1 MARGPL
7 VRFVAPLAVAGVAL
21 GVLALVI
28 LAGGNDLPGAFGA
41 LWGGAFGTRYAI
53 FSATL
58 VRAIP
63 LIILGLSVALSFRA
77 GLLNIGADGQFL
89 AGASAA
95 TAVALFVPAWPAVI
109 VLPAVL
115 AGCVVGCTA
124 WAGIAAILPRRF
136 GVLEVISTLMLNFVA
151 LQGVSFLLRG
161 PLQEPTRVY
170 PQTVAIPGAAH
181 LGLLLEGQR
190 LHWGIVVAVVLSA
203 TLAWILHVTATGFR
217 VRIVGM
223 GPAAA
228 ASTGRVDVER
238 VVFGVFLSSGA
249 IAGFAGAVQLTGVT
263 YQLSEGFSPGY
274 GYSAIAVALL
284 ARLNPLW
291 VIPAGVLFGALEA
304 GAGSMQ
310 REAGVPFQLVAVVEA
325 LIILGVLGV
334 DRAAS
339 VVAARRAALAHSAS
353 LPAAVDR

>member
-1 MARGPL
+1 MFARL
-7 VRFVAPLAVAGVAL
+7 VAPLAVAVVAL

-28 LAGGNDLPGAFGA
+28 LAGGYDLSTAFGA
-41 LWGGAFGTRYAI
+41 LWNGAFGTPYAI

-58 VRAIP
+58 VRATP
-63 LIILGLSVALSFRA
+63 LIVLGLSVALSFRA
-77 GLLNIGADGQFL
+77 GILNIGADGQFL

-95 TAVALFVPAWPAVI
+95 TAVALLAPAWSAWL

-115 AGCVVGCTA
+115 AGGVVGGAA
-124 WAGIAAILPRRF
+124 WAGVAAILRHRF

-170 PQTVAIPGAAH
+170 PQTLAIPDAAR
-181 LGLLLEGQR
+181 LGLLLDGQR
-190 LHWGIVVAVVLSA
+190 LHWGIVTAVVLA
-203 TLAWILHVTATGFR
+203 AALAWVLHATATGFR
-217 VRIVGM
+217 VRLVGA

-228 ASTGRVDVER
+228 ASAGRVDVER

-249 IAGFAGAVQLTGVT
+249 IAGFAGAVQLAGVT

-310 REAGVPFQLVAVVEA
+310 REAGVPFQLVAIVEA
-325 LIILGVLGV
+325 LVILGVLAV
-334 DRAAS
+334 DRAGT
-339 VVAARRAALAHSAS
+339 VAAARQARPDDVSSIAG
-353 LPAAVDR
+353 AVGK